1 MTMASGEGLSNSHTV
16 LTYAY
21 HYMAIYNYFAVKDL
35 NKGIA
40 YAKKFKELNPDS
52 SDLDGIINTKVP
64 SGRRR

>member
-1 MTMASGEGLSNSHTV
+1 
-16 LTYAY
+16 
-21 HYMAIYNYFAVKDL
+21 MAIYNYFAVKDL